1 MKHICLITLVILF
14 SFLGY
19 LSIWCV
25 LTVGDISFE
34 KIVFHMFMPLRKIH
48 LEWLE
53 TIYIPILGAI
63 ITSVI
68 LGYAFKKQK
77 EKIIRPL
84 MVLLL
89 FCILFDGWYINKHFF
104 VWDFI
109 KTQFESSNFI
119 ENHYVSPKDR
129 KMTFPEKKR
138 NLIVIMVESLETS
151 YQDKKSGGLFNKNH
165 IPELTRL
172 AKQNISFSHSDK
184 LDGAIVPPE
193 AGWTIAATVAQT
205 AGIPL
210 KLYGPLKT
218 NNKERKIDNSMGKF
232 KHFLPGITSLGD
244 ILLQQGYHNYFI
256 LGTDAKYAGKSDY
269 LTQHGSYKIY
279 DHKALSNKQNI
290 TDSNLFKI
298 IQNLMPNIS
307 QNQPFS
313 ILIQTADTHFAPQKK
328 FNKVSKN
335 VFSFVKWIR
344 KQPFYKDTTIVI
356 VGDHCNM
363 LQKDFNGLEQEDF
376 RYSGNME
383 RKVYNAFL
391 NADAK
396 PIKTTYRRFSTFDM
410 FPTIL
415 ASIGVR
421 IEGNKLGLGTNLFSE
436 EKTLFEKYD
445 SSYIFTELKKKS
457 HWYNKT
463 LLYPSKK

>member
-1 MKHICLITLVILF
+1 
-14 SFLGY
+14 
-19 LSIWCV
+19 
-25 LTVGDISFE
+25 
-34 KIVFHMFMPLRKIH
+34 
-48 LEWLE
+48 
-53 TIYIPILGAI
+53 
-63 ITSVI
+63 
-68 LGYAFKKQK
+68 
-77 EKIIRPL
+77 
-84 MVLLL
+84 
-89 FCILFDGWYINKHFF
+89 
-104 VWDFI
+104 
-109 KTQFESSNFI
+109 
-119 ENHYVSPKDR
+119 
-129 KMTFPEKKR
+129 
-138 NLIVIMVESLETS
+138 
-151 YQDKKSGGLFNKNH
+151 
-165 IPELTRL
+165 
-172 AKQNISFSHSDK
+172 
-184 LDGAIVPPE
+184 
-193 AGWTIAATVAQT
+193 
-205 AGIPL
+205 
-210 KLYGPLKT
+210 
-218 NNKERKIDNSMGKF
+218 
-232 KHFLPGITSLGD
+232 
-244 ILLQQGYHNYFI
+244 
-256 LGTDAKYAGKSDY
+256 
-269 LTQHGSYKIY
+269 
-279 DHKALSNKQNI
+279 
-290 TDSNLFKI
+290 
-298 IQNLMPNIS
+298 MPNIS